1 MLCTIQTNEDD
12 GGGYHY
18 DLNILGTDRIHAL
31 AALSFR
37 LILGGARVKF

>member
-1 MLCTIQTNEDD
+1 MFCTIQIDEDD
-12 GGGYHY
+12 GGSYHY

>member
-1 MLCTIQTNEDD
+1 MFYTIQINEDD
-12 GGGYHY
+12 GGSYHY

-37 LILGGARVKF
+37 LILGGARVEF